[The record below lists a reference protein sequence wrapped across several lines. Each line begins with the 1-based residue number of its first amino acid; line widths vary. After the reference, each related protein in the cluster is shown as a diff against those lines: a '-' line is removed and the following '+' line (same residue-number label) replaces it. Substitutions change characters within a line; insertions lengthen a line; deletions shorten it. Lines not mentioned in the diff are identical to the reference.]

1 MKELVT
7 SLQTAVSQLK
17 KDLSANSAET
27 SLSLNQIIK
36 RCNDQDANING
47 LMRNSI
53 NDLTSKVGIIETQ
66 KINELS
72 QRINSLVEK
81 NLDTRLSEL
90 EQINLTN
97 DFPKSL
103 KSLVDA
109 KY

>member
-1 MKELVT
+1 
-7 SLQTAVSQLK
+7 
-17 KDLSANSAET
+17 
-27 SLSLNQIIK
+27 
-36 RCNDQDANING
+36 
-47 LMRNSI
+47 MRNSI

-72 QRINSLVEK
+72 QRINLLAEK

>member
-1 MKELVT
+1 
-7 SLQTAVSQLK
+7 
-17 KDLSANSAET
+17 
-27 SLSLNQIIK
+27 
-36 RCNDQDANING
+36 
-47 LMRNSI
+47 MRYSI

-72 QRINSLVEK
+72 QRINSLAEK

>member
-1 MKELVT
+1 
-7 SLQTAVSQLK
+7 
-17 KDLSANSAET
+17 
-27 SLSLNQIIK
+27 
-36 RCNDQDANING
+36 
-47 LMRNSI
+47 MRNSI

-72 QRINSLVEK
+72 QRINSLAEK